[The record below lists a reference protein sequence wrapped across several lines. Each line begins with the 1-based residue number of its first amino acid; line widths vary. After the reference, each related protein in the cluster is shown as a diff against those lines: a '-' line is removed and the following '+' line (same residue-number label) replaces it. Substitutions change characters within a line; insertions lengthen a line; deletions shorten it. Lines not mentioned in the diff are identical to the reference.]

1 MHYLYVAILF
11 WLHLLGITLWV
22 GGHLLRTLVVWPALR
37 VLEPSAAQRVKD
49 AFLARLTPITAIAIP
64 VIVLTGVLQIQ
75 ARFGF
80 AYLLGINPLTLK
92 LLVFVLMVATSGYE
106 IRTRDL
112 MVPLRSA
119 SDAASLARLK
129 TLQRRETI
137 AAWIQVGLIVLI
149 FLLVGLLTS

>member
-1 MHYLYVAILF
+1 V
-11 WLHLLGITLWV
+11 
-22 GGHLLRTLVVWPALR
+22 LRTLVIWPALR
-37 VLEPSAAQRVKD
+37 VLEPSAAQRAKD
-49 AFLARLTPITAIAIP
+49 AVLARMTPVTAIAMPTI
-64 VIVLTGVLQIQ
+64 ILTGVLQIQ

-106 IRTRDL
+106 IHTRDL

-119 SDAASLARLK
+119 GDAASLARLK
-129 TLQRRETI
+129 ALQRRETI
-137 AAWIQVGLIVLI
+137 ASWIQVGLIALI